1 MIDRKG
7 RRPYVGVVAI
17 LADIGCQHMC
27 RVLARCFDAVVTAD
41 AIAGDVQV
49 IEISGQPAGGR
60 VAIITIVA
68 AAYVGRVFTGSDNSV
83 MTRAAGPN
91 DLSVVNGYGRHKSHR
106 AVAVFADT
114 CRLYVNRA
122 LAHRSQTVVA

>member
-1 MIDRKG
+1 
-7 RRPYVGVVAI
+7 
-17 LADIGCQHMC
+17 MC

-68 AAYVGRVFTGSDNSV
+68 AAYVGRVLTGSDNSV